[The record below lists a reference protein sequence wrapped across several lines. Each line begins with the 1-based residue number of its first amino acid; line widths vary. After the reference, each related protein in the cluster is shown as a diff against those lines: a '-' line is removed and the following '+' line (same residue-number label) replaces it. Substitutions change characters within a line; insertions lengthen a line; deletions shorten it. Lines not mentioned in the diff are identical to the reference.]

1 MSISWLF
8 YIWLLH
14 GSPICMEGFESIPY
28 NYKGESPKQSLATAF
43 SSDQVTFEEGFLLV
57 HPIGFVSINS
67 VNKFRGFHMW
77 LIHPYSA
84 WLLWTFLST
93 LTCSDSLLL
102 SKKSNYKK
110 IIKKIIEKKKSFE
123 SMSLCES
130 MNLLREHNS
139 SVDAFH
145 FK

>member
-8 YIWLLH
+8 YIWLSH
-14 GSPICMEGFESIPY
+14 ESPIRIEGFGSIPY
-28 NYKGESPKQSLATAF
+28 IYKGESPKQPWATAF
-43 SSDQVTFEEGFLLV
+43 SSDQVTFEEGLLLV
-57 HPIGFVSINS
+57 YPIGFVSISS
-67 VNKFRGFHMW
+67 VNEFRGFHMW
-77 LIHPYSA
+77 LIHPCSA
-84 WLLWTFLST
+84 WLLWTFLFT
-93 LTCSDSLLL
+93 LPCSDSLLL
-102 SKKSNYKK
+102 SKKSNYEKIKK
-110 IIKKIIEKKKSFE
+110 IIKKKKKLFE